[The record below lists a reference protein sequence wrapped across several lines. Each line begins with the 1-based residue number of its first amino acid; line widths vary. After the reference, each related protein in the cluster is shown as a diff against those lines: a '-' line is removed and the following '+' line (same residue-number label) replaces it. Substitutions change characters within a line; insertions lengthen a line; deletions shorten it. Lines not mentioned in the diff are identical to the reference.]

1 LEFGDYLVIVSMLG
15 AWFLVIRQSS
25 FVNRKSPP
33 PASRLFRNSSAHR
46 KDAKNAKKKLLKNE
60 KKIQEYVRTRLPAR
74 LRRSDGYLFGQ
85 VAILP
90 FKTTRI
96 SGSFSKFHHL
106 LLKNNNF
113 ASFAVNYY
121 QS

>member
-1 LEFGDYLVIVSMLG
+1 VSKIKNLVIV
-15 AWFLVIRQSS
+15 Q
-25 FVNRKSPP
+25 PT
-33 PASRLFRNSSAHR
+33 
-46 KDAKNAKKKLLKNE
+46 AKNAKKKLLKNE

-96 SGSFSKFHHL
+96 SGSFSNFHHL

-113 ASFAVNYY
+113 ASFAPPACKTYGLEAPLR
-121 QS
+121 